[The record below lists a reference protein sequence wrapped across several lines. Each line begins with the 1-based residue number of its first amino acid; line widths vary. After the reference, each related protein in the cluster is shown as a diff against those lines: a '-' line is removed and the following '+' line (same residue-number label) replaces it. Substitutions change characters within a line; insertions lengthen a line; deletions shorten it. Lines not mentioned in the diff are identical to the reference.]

1 MTNHSAPNVINGK
14 PGLFCISRWLKNEC
28 NLCAVGSA
36 ACAARRFRPSLQLVT
51 LRTALKNVSNIDTSP
66 LWRTHISSR
75 AFTKFNLHWK
85 MTDI

>member
-1 MTNHSAPNVINGK
+1 MTNHSAPYVINGK

-51 LRTALKNVSNIDTSP
+51 LRTALKNAPPISMLCTYGEHTSP
-66 LWRTHISSR
+66 PAHSL
-75 AFTKFNLHWK
+75 NLICIGK
-85 MTDI
+85 